1 MGVRRR
7 AREVAL
13 KILYGLDILPR
24 EVDKTLEEF
33 WFLTRYSP
41 EIREFASR
49 LVKGVMEHKEEID
62 KLIIKNVTN
71 WTLDRMAAVDRNI
84 LRFAIYELLYEEE
97 IPPKVTINE
106 ALDIAKKYST
116 DKSSA
121 FINGILDKIHHTVVK
136 KKSEKVSFSPSPEA
150 KNLSETSQNS
160 S

>member
-1 MGVRRR
+1 MGVRRQ

-24 EVDKTLEEF
+24 EVDKTLTEF

-41 EIREFASR
+41 EIQAFASR
-49 LVKGVMEHKEEID
+49 LVRGVMEHKEEID
-62 KLIIKNVTN
+62 KLIIQNVTN
-71 WTLDRMAAVDRNI
+71 WTLDRMATVDRNI
-84 LRFAIYELLYEEE
+84 LRFAIYELLYEDE

-121 FINGILDKIHHTVVK
+121 FINGILDKIHHTMVK
-136 KKSEKVSFSPSPEA
+136 KKSENIPSPPGPGVRDLSKTS
-150 KNLSETSQNS
+150 KNPD
-160 S
+160 